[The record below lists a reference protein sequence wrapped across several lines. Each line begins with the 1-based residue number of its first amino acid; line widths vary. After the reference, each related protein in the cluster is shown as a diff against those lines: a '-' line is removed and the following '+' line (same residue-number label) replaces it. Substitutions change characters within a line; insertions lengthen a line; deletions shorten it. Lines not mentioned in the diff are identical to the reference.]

1 MDLNGGCSSSSSTS
15 SLIPKGYFNMFEYD
29 VELCWNMLKHA
40 ETNLPWCDFLL
51 HCLLWLQYIPLHM
64 TPYSEA
70 PFPFALEIQPLRF
83 QSCEANRVFQSGCQN
98 WVVRRL
104 FFVLTMTP
112 KIVIGFTMLWRWGT
126 ENLGSRRRAANFPC
140 ETSGDRL
147 CPCANAAWPGKFQAV
162 TSRHVVAKLCRSK
175 LCGPLQPGPAW
186 SAVIAIVC
194 GYGYL
199 WITTWKLLIHINWKV
214 VGEPKKWSATGF
226 LFINGSK
233 LYGFHCFPL
242 FSYGFLDILVN
253 QLIKHHVGT
262 QIHQFSA
269 NMSLGLG
276 LALRCYSSEGILN
289 REPLLV
295 GVWATP
301 LKNMS
306 SSVGMMT
313 FPIGKS

>member
-1 MDLNGGCSSSSSTS
+1 MLN
-15 SLIPKGYFNMFEYD
+15 Y
-29 VELCWNMLKHA
+29 VETCWNMLKPTCHDA
-40 ETNLPWCDFLL
+40 ISCSTVCCGSSTFPSIWLHTARHRSLSLWKFNLSASSPAKPTGCFNQGVKTGWWVDFFSWCLPWLPRSSLDSR
-51 HCLLWLQYIPLHM
+51 WYAQ
-64 TPYSEA
+64 
-70 PFPFALEIQPLRF
+70 
-83 QSCEANRVFQSGCQN
+83 
-98 WVVRRL
+98 
-104 FFVLTMTP
+104 
-112 KIVIGFTMLWRWGT
+112 RWGT
-126 ENLGSRRRAANFPC
+126 ENLGSRRRAPNFPC
-140 ETSGDRL
+140 DTSKGDRL

-186 SAVIAIVC
+186 SAVIAMVC

-214 VGEPKKWSATGF
+214 VGESKKWSATGF

-253 QLIKHHVGT
+253 QLIKHHVGK

-276 LALRCYSSEGILN
+276 LALRCYRSEGILN
-289 REPLLV
+289 RGPLLV

>member
-83 QSCEANRVFQSGCQN
+83 QSCEANRVFQSGCQK
-98 WVVRRL
+98 WVVSRL
-104 FFVLTMTP
+104 FSWCLP
-112 KIVIGFTMLWRWGT
+112 WLPRSSLDSRWYAQRWGT
-126 ENLGSRRRAANFPC
+126 ENLGSRKRAPNFPC
-140 ETSGDRL
+140 ETSKGDRL

-175 LCGPLQPGPAW
+175 LCGPLQPGPTW
-186 SAVIAIVC
+186 SVVIAMVW

-199 WITTWKLLIHINWKV
+199 WITTWKLLININWKV
-214 VGEPKKWSATGF
+214 VGEPKKMKCHW
-226 LFINGSK
+226 
-233 LYGFHCFPL
+233 
-242 FSYGFLDILVN
+242 
-253 QLIKHHVGT
+253 
-262 QIHQFSA
+262 
-269 NMSLGLG
+269 
-276 LALRCYSSEGILN
+276 
-289 REPLLV
+289 
-295 GVWATP
+295 
-301 LKNMS
+301 
-306 SSVGMMT
+306 
-313 FPIGKS
+313 FPIHKRW